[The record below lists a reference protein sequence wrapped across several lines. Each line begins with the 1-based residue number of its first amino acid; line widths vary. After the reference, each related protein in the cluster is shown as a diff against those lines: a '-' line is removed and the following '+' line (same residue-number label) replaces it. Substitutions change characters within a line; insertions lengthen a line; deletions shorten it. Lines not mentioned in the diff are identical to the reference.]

1 MPKAV
6 GEAQGKISGRII
18 IEQLIRNMELGQF
31 EMGYS
36 ILTPCIFSLYL
47 HPDDYARLT
56 GVFDLIREDAK
67 KGAGGQAGATER
79 QAASGLGALRGAKD
93 RKPYKIAGKDWT
105 FEFFPDSEG
114 VVPLGDVEIHSELN
128 ETPQPGYHG
137 TKTTLLDREPS
148 VGAITGR
155 TAGPA
160 AFGRHEHGE
169 SRRSGDTRRSAM
181 KTTPVR
187 SSFLMT
193 QDEISVGRGGD
204 DAQVSLA
211 LYTNDEVSREHL
223 RVRRDADARSAFV
236 IVDKSMNGTWLNGKR
251 LARGVEE
258 TLPPKSQISV
268 AEVITLQ
275 FEARCMIASPTSPTF
290 RSCFCS
296 WDSRSLS
303 W

>member
-1 MPKAV
+1 MPKAA

-67 KGAGGQAGATER
+67 KAL
-79 QAASGLGALRGAKD
+79 AARLAQLNAKPLGIGALRGAKD
-93 RKPYKIAGKDWT
+93 RKPYKIACKDWT
-105 FEFFPDSEG
+105 FEFFPDSENA
-114 VVPLGDVEIHSELN
+114 VPLGDVEIHSELN
-128 ETPQPGYHG
+128 ETPQPGFHG

-155 TAGPA
+155 AGGPRPETRQLPDRVYA
-160 AFGRHEHGE
+160 EIRYEDD
-169 SRRSGDTRRSAM
+169 SG
-181 KTTPVR
+181 PQL
-187 SSFLMT
+187 FLMS

-204 DAQVSLA
+204 GAQVSLA

-223 RVRRDADARSAFV
+223 RVRRDSVQNRFV

-258 TLPPKSQISV
+258 TLPPKAQIGV

-275 FEARCMIASPTSPTF
+275 FEARS
-290 RSCFCS
+290 
-296 WDSRSLS
+296 
-303 W
+303 

>member
-6 GEAQGKISGRII
+6 GEMQGKISGQII

-36 ILTPCIFSLYL
+36 ILAPCIFSLYL

-56 GVFDLIREDAK
+56 AVFDLIREDAK
-67 KGAGGQAGATER
+67 KAL
-79 QAASGLGALRGAKD
+79 AARLAQLNARPLGISALRGTKN

-105 FEFFPDSEG
+105 FEFFPDSESA
-114 VVPLGDVEIHSELN
+114 VPLGDVEIHSELN

-148 VGAITGR
+148 VGGITGR
-155 TAGPA
+155 TGDPRPETRQTGDRAGDRVHA
-160 AFGRHEHGE
+160 EIRYEDD
-169 SRRSGDTRRSAM
+169 SG
-181 KTTPVR
+181 PQLY
-187 SSFLMT
+187 LMT

-204 DAQVSLA
+204 GAQVSLA

-223 RVRRDADARSAFV
+223 HVRRDAVGKRFV

-258 TLPPKSQISV
+258 TLPAKAQIGV

-275 FEARCMIASPTSPTF
+275 FEARQAEAGK
-290 RSCFCS
+290 
-296 WDSRSLS
+296 
-303 W
+303 

>member
-36 ILTPCIFSLYL
+36 VLAPCIFSLYL
-47 HPDDYARLT
+47 HPDDYTRLA
-56 GVFDLIREDAK
+56 GVFDLIRQDAK
-67 KGAGGQAGATER
+67 QAL
-79 QAASGLGALRGAKD
+79 AARLAQLNTKPLGLAALRGAKD
-93 RKPYKIAGKDWT
+93 RKPYKIAGKDWA

-114 VVPLGDVEIHSELN
+114 AVPLGDVEIHSELN

-148 VGAITGR
+148 VGGITGKTSISGR
-155 TAGPA
+155 AGVRPET
-160 AFGRHEHGE
+160 RQ
-169 SRRSGDTRRSAM
+169 SGDRVHAEIRYEDDSG
-181 KTTPVR
+181 PQLY
-187 SSFLMT
+187 LMT

-223 RVRRDADARSAFV
+223 RVRLDATEKRFV

-258 TLPPKSQISV
+258 TLPAKAQISV

-275 FEARCMIASPTSPTF
+275 FEARP
-290 RSCFCS
+290 
-296 WDSRSLS
+296 
-303 W
+303 

>member
-36 ILTPCIFSLYL
+36 VLAPCIFSLYL
-47 HPDDYARLT
+47 HPDDYTRLT

-67 KGAGGQAGATER
+67 KALAGRLAQLNAKP
-79 QAASGLGALRGAKD
+79 LGIGVLRGVKD
-93 RKPYKIAGKDWT
+93 RKPYKIACKDWA

-114 VVPLGDVEIHSELN
+114 AMPVGDVEIHSELN

-148 VGAITGR
+148 VGGITGR
-155 TAGPA
+155 AGGVRA
-160 AFGRHEHGE
+160 ETRQ
-169 SRRSGDTRRSAM
+169 SGDRIYAEIRYEDDSG
-181 KTTPVR
+181 PQLY
-187 SSFLMT
+187 LMA

-204 DAQVSLA
+204 GAQVSLA

-223 RVRRDADARSAFV
+223 RVRRDAVQKRFV

-258 TLPPKSQISV
+258 TLPPKAQISV
-268 AEVITLQ
+268 GEVITLH
-275 FEARCMIASPTSPTF
+275 FEARAQDAPK
-290 RSCFCS
+290 
-296 WDSRSLS
+296 
-303 W
+303 

>member
-6 GEAQGKISGRII
+6 GEAQGKISGQII

-31 EMGYS
+31 EMAYS
-36 ILTPCIFSLYL
+36 VLAPCIFSLYL
-47 HPDDYARLT
+47 HPDDYTRLT

-67 KGAGGQAGATER
+67 KALAARLAQLNAKPLGGL
-79 QAASGLGALRGAKD
+79 GLGALRGAKD
-93 RKPYKIAGKDWT
+93 RKPYKIACKDWA

-114 VVPLGDVEIHSELN
+114 AVPLGDVEIHSELN

-148 VGAITGR
+148 VGGITGR
-155 TAGPA
+155 AG
-160 AFGRHEHGE
+160 GRPETRQTGDRVYAE
-169 SRRSGDTRRSAM
+169 IRYEDDSG
-181 KTTPVR
+181 PQLY
-187 SSFLMT
+187 LMT

-204 DAQVSLA
+204 GAEVSLA

-223 RVRRDADARSAFV
+223 RVRHDAVGKRFL

-251 LARGVEE
+251 LARGVEA
-258 TLPPKSQISV
+258 TLPAKAQISV

-275 FEARCMIASPTSPTF
+275 FETR
-290 RSCFCS
+290 
-296 WDSRSLS
+296 
-303 W
+303 

>member
-6 GEAQGKISGRII
+6 GEAQGRISGRII
-18 IEQLIRNMELGQF
+18 IEQLIRNMDLGQF

-36 ILTPCIFSLYL
+36 ILAPCIFSLYL

-67 KGAGGQAGATER
+67 KALAGRLAQMNAKPLGGMPL
-79 QAASGLGALRGAKD
+79 GFGALRGAKD
-93 RKPYKIAGKDWT
+93 RKPYKIACKDWA

-114 VVPLGDVEIHSELN
+114 AVPLGDVEIHSELN

-148 VGAITGR
+148 VGSITGR
-155 TAGPA
+155 TGGVRPETRQSPTAT
-160 AFGRHEHGE
+160 
-169 SRRSGDTRRSAM
+169 SSGDRVYAEIRYEDDSG
-181 KTTPVR
+181 PQLY
-187 SSFLMT
+187 LMT
-193 QDEISVGRGGD
+193 RDEISVGRGGD
-204 DAQVSLA
+204 GAQVSLA

-223 RVRRDADARSAFV
+223 RMRHDPAQNRFA
-236 IVDKSMNGTWLNGKR
+236 IVDQSMNGTWLNGKR

-258 TLPPKSQISV
+258 TLPAKAQISV

-275 FEARCMIASPTSPTF
+275 FEARP
-290 RSCFCS
+290 
-296 WDSRSLS
+296 
-303 W
+303 

>member
-36 ILTPCIFSLYL
+36 ILAPCIFSLYL
-47 HPDDYARLT
+47 HPDDYTRLT
-56 GVFDLIREDAK
+56 GVFDLIRQDAK
-67 KGAGGQAGATER
+67 QALGARLAQWNAKPL
-79 QAASGLGALRGAKD
+79 GLSALRGGKG
-93 RKPYKIAGKDWT
+93 RKPYKIAGKDWA

-148 VGAITGR
+148 VGSITGK
-155 TAGPA
+155 AGVRPET
-160 AFGRHEHGE
+160 RE
-169 SRRSGDTRRSAM
+169 SGDRVYAEIRYEDDSG
-181 KTTPVR
+181 PQLY
-187 SSFLMT
+187 LMT

-204 DAQVSLA
+204 EAQVSLA

-223 RVRRDADARSAFV
+223 RVWRDPAAKRFV
-236 IVDKSMNGTWLNGKR
+236 IVDQSMNGTWLNGKR

-258 TLPPKSQISV
+258 TLPPKAQISV

-275 FEARCMIASPTSPTF
+275 FEARP
-290 RSCFCS
+290 
-296 WDSRSLS
+296 
-303 W
+303 